1 MSERATSQWTETL
14 AEAYPITGKKGYE
27 GEMFLYNYLKSQHD
41 DVVRYE
47 SDRAKQEA
55 GVDLEVTIDDK
66 VYTIDVKNNVTKNNR
81 FAVEV
86 GSNGWLHNQK
96 KKSKIIWH
104 VNNKTGFSFYY
115 KRSKMISFIIQQSLK
130 NHEGTHWKQ
139 NGLEDLFLCYN
150 GSKPIVWFD
159 PLGSTFEKY
168 KFIHYR
174 FLTLGD
180 IL

>member
-1 MSERATSQWTETL
+1 MSERATSQWTKTL
-14 AEAYPITGKKGYE
+14 AEAYPITGKKGYD
-27 GEMFLYNYLKSQHD
+27 GEMFLYNYLKSQHK
-41 DVVRYE
+41 DVVCYE

-55 GVDLEVTIDDK
+55 GIDLEVTIDDK

-104 VNNKTGFSFYY
+104 VNTKTGFSFYY
-115 KRSKMISFIIQQSLK
+115 KRSKMVEYIIQQSLK
-130 NHEGTHWKQ
+130 NHEGQHWKQ
-139 NGLEDLFLCYN
+139 NGLEDLFLCN
-150 GSKPIVWFD
+150 VGSNPIVWFD
-159 PLGSTFEKY
+159 PLGSTFKKY

-174 FLTLGD
+174 FLTPGD